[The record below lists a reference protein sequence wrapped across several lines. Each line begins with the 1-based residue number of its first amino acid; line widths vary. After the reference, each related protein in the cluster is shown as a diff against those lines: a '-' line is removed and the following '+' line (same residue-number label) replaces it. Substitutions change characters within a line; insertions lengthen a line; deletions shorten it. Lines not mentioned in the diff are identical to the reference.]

1 MLQSTTLSDR
11 EVTMGAMRKACLA
24 LLKLFGWSSVLVWPP
39 EPRGLILVYPHTSN
53 WDFVIGVLFRVGNG
67 LPAHWMGKDTMFK
80 WPFGGFL
87 RRIGGVPIN
96 RRQSTGVIGALLE
109 EFRRRD
115 WLWLAVAPE
124 GTRSYTDHLKS
135 GFYQIARAA
144 DVPIGLAYI
153 DYGRRQVGIDT
164 YVRMTGDEARDL
176 ETLRAYYS
184 DKHARVPRLA
194 GPIRFRETTG
204 A

>member
-1 MLQSTTLSDR
+1 
-11 EVTMGAMRKACLA
+11 MGAMRKACLA

-53 WDFVIGVLFRVGNG
+53 WDFVIGILFRVGNG

-80 WPFGGFL
+80 WPFASLL

-109 EFRRRD
+109 EFRRHD

-144 DVPIGLAYI
+144 DLPIGLAYI

-164 YVRMTGDEARDL
+164 YLRMTGDEARDL
-176 ETLRAYYS
+176 ETLRVYYA
-184 DKHARVPRLA
+184 DKRARVPRLA
-194 GPIRFRETTG
+194 GPFRFRETTTS

>member
-1 MLQSTTLSDR
+1 MIAS
-11 EVTMGAMRKACLA
+11 
-24 LLKLFGWSSVLVWPP
+24 
-39 EPRGLILVYPHTSN
+39 
-53 WDFVIGVLFRVGNG
+53 
-67 LPAHWMGKDTMFK
+67 
-80 WPFGGFL
+80 L
-87 RRIGGVPIN
+87 RRIGGLPVN
-96 RRQSTGVIGALLE
+96 RRERTGMIGALVE

-115 WLWLAVAPE
+115 WLWIAVAPE

-164 YVRMTGDEARDL
+164 YVRMTGDEAADL
-176 ETLRAYYS
+176 ATLRAFYA
-184 DKHARVPRLA
+184 DKRARVPALA
-194 GPIRFRETTG
+194 GDIRFRSSTD